1 MPFLGGEISE
11 ELETLID
18 EVVKRSEKSKS
29 VNPEVR
35 HAIEPMTALHLRP
48 ERADQGANC
57 TRAG

>member
-18 EVVKRSEKSKS
+18 EEVKRSEKSKS

-35 HAIEPMTALHLRP
+35 HAIEPHWSSVKRRIAMRQ
-48 ERADQGANC
+48 RS
-57 TRAG
+57 R